1 MNPSETN
8 QQMNEQ
14 DTVGK
19 AIKRNLSPKKALD
32 LAGRGIHCL
41 TTRGVEATGREI
53 SFRVNLMLKRD
64 PWQHRAD
71 LPLRRELAQ
80 QRKTT

>member
-32 LAGRGIHCL
+32 LARHPLPYNPRCGSDRP
-41 TTRGVEATGREI
+41 
-53 SFRVNLMLKRD
+53 RD
-64 PWQHRAD
+64 FVSR
-71 LPLRRELAQ
+71 
-80 QRKTT
+80 